1 MIVPPPLFY
10 YHCSTIKFPLSLFH
24 HYCFTISA
32 RLMVSCITAPPNLF
46 HLFIITVPSL
56 LFDQLCS
63 TVSPLLFYLYFSPHF
78 CNLSVPLSVLPS
90 LFHHYRCTIT
100 VSPLRFHHYFSTITV
115 PPTCSTVPPRNPKK
129 KFKKSKN
136 WEFLK
141 RVSPCFLQNIPNFSI
156 FLFLVKRGLFL
167 KEESIFRP

>member
-1 MIVPPPLFY
+1 MLDWWSVASLLHQI
-10 YHCSTIKFPLSLFH
+10 CSTSSLLLFH
-24 HYCFTISA
+24 HYFSTNFV
-32 RLMVSCITAPPNLF
+32 RLSHHC
-46 HLFIITVPSL
+46 
-56 LFDQLCS
+56 CS
-63 TVSPLLFYLYFSPHF
+63 TSTFSPHF